1 MIIKNWYP
9 FNESLMLCLTCDK
22 NKRSMMNTTTLGRA
36 GLIVLLAGQ
45 LLPMIDFSIVNVA
58 LDAMS
63 ASLRA
68 SAIELALIVA
78 IYGIAFAVCL
88 AMGSRL
94 GDNFGRRKIFI
105 TGVWLFAVASL
116 LCGVATDVKTLL
128 LARALQGAGAALVVP
143 QILATLHVTLHGRAH
158 ARAIGLYGGIGGLAF
173 IIGQVMGGF
182 LIGANVAGYG
192 WRSVFLINL
201 PVCLA
206 ILLTARRFIP
216 ETRNP
221 EPLPLDIAGTL
232 LLAGATGSLMVALAL
247 GPVLHWTWPCLLL
260 LALFPLLLLQLWRT
274 EVALEKRGGAPLLPP
289 LLLRLPSMRFGIS
302 LAVLFFSCWSGF
314 MFAVALTL
322 QSGAGMS
329 AFSSGN
335 AFIALGAAYFLVS
348 ISSTRIVEHLGKRA
362 TLLLGCAIQM
372 SGLLLLMAPFYYGWA
387 TIGVLILM
395 PATLVIGG
403 GQALIVST
411 FYRIGMAD
419 VPRDYA
425 GAGSATL
432 STVQQAAFGMGPMVL
447 GSVFT
452 QMLLQGDY
460 RHAVLATLAA
470 EWLLMLALVAHTLWS
485 RRIFAVPCRQTTAPL
500 E

>member
-260 LALFPLLLLQLWRT
+260 ALFPLLLLQLWRT

-372 SGLLLLMAPFYYGWA
+372 SGLLLLMATFYYGWA

-432 STVQQAAFGMGPMVL
+432 STVQQAVFGMGPMVL

>member
-1 MIIKNWYP
+1 
-9 FNESLMLCLTCDK
+9 
-22 NKRSMMNTTTLGRA
+22 MNTTTLGRA

-260 LALFPLLLLQLWRT
+260 ALFPLLLLQLWRT

-372 SGLLLLMAPFYYGWA
+372 SGLLLLMATFYYGWA

-432 STVQQAAFGMGPMVL
+432 STVQQAVFGMGPMVL